1 MGVGVKI
8 LLGLLSAA
16 EKLIPA
22 AKKVYD
28 EAYAAKY
35 GMTHEE
41 ALRRKADIDR
51 RHKPRR

>member
-1 MGVGVKI
+1 MGWAKVTLAI
-8 LLGLLSAA
+8 LQAA

-22 AKKVYD
+22 AKRVYD

-51 RHKPRR
+51 RHVKR